1 MENGWK
7 ILLRLGLPLDFYELP
22 EKIFENK
29 NTESFM
35 KKSSVL
41 RNSTAFKK
49 KNFKS
54 TKNNTRFRLSVFQQQ
69 KIEEL

>member
-7 ILLRLGLPLDFYELP
+7 ILLRLGLPLDLYELP

-29 NTESFM
+29 NTESFI
-35 KKSSVL
+35 KKSTVV

-49 KNFKS
+49 KKLK
-54 TKNNTRFRLSVFQQQ
+54 KNNTKFRLSVFQQQ
-69 KIEEL
+69 KI